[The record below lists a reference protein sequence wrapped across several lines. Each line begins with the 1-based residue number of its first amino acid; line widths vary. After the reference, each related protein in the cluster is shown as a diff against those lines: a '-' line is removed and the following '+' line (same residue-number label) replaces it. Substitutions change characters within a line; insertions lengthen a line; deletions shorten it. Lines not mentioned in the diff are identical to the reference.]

1 MKTIKNIIVAME
13 ISIVP
18 IGTYNPL
25 SERAEIELNEHVK
38 RKQNE

>member
-1 MKTIKNIIVAME
+1 MKTIKNFIGAME

-18 IGTYNPL
+18 SGTFNPL
-25 SERAEIELNEHVK
+25 SKRAEIELNEHVK